1 MRHLTGLGLG
11 LVVSAALYAAAGWG
25 AGRIEAL
32 RAHDAGLA
40 TAPGLTALAVLAA
53 AGLLAGALIAVP
65 AVSPLAAGLPG
76 LALLAWSAF
85 LALRPGPAGRLI
97 TLLAGPTAEAG
108 FRMLLAGGSLALLG
122 AVMIIPL
129 FVPSR
134 WRGGRAR
141 YDDGF
146 ARPSERGLLQ

>member
-11 LVVSAALYAAAGWG
+11 LVLAAALYAAAGWG

-32 RAHDAGLA
+32 RAQGAGLA

-85 LALRPGPAGRLI
+85 LALRPGRP
-97 TLLAGPTAEAG
+97 
-108 FRMLLAGGSLALLG
+108 GG
-122 AVMIIPL
+122 
-129 FVPSR
+129 
-134 WRGGRAR
+134 
-141 YDDGF
+141 
-146 ARPSERGLLQ
+146 